1 MTRLTKRKNPVQEL
15 VPSFR
20 DRFNRTPEMPLF
32 GKSSK
37 SPTEVVRNLKDDLLC
52 LEKRAGDPKK
62 LEKVRSSNHDLVF
75 GTSRGHDS
83 SVGKLSWIKV
93 PRLEVQLN

>member
-1 MTRLTKRKNPVQEL
+1 MTRLTKRKKTVQEL

-62 LEKVRSSNHDLVF
+62 LEKVRKSNPVF
-75 GTSRGHDS
+75 GTKQMPQSHERHTCYFFS
-83 SVGKLSWIKV
+83 ILAY
-93 PRLEVQLN
+93 